1 MSELILV
8 PLTDNPAAGAQPLA
22 WSLALWGE
30 ANPWCSAEDWY
41 TFYTKAAD
49 VSSSSYDQWMLDGV
63 DQEQIYIAYRA
74 GEVVGAIAL
83 VDFDDLEDFRH
94 LKPWVAAFIV
104 DPARRGSG
112 VGSAMLEALEARARA
127 FAIPTLYL
135 WTEDKKDFY
144 LKRGYHLVAH
154 RKYPEI
160 SIDVMSKAL

>member
-1 MSELILV
+1 VSELILV

-30 ANPWCSAEDWY
+30 ANPWFSAEDWY

-63 DQEQIYIAYRA
+63 DQEQIYIAYLA

-104 DPARRGSG
+104 DPERRGSG
-112 VGSAMLEALEARARA
+112 IGARRASAS
-127 FAIPTLYL
+127 FCYS
-135 WTEDKKDFY
+135 DFIF
-144 LKRGYHLVAH
+144 V
-154 RKYPEI
+154 
-160 SIDVMSKAL
+160 D